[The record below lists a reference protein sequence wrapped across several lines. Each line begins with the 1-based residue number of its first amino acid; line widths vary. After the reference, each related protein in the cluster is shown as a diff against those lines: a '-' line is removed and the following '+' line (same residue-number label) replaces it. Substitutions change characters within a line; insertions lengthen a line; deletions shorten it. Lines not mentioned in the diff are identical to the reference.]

1 MVNISD
7 KKVRAI
13 RELWQEGFSEAK
25 IAKQLHTTRRQVI
38 GSLKDIKTK
47 NNKEQH
53 TIANLYL
60 QGKKEAD
67 IFRIAK
73 RRGIKKPK
81 IIKKKIPK
89 KTLEINKE
97 KKKGYYKRMQDRIKT
112 WEEKNFRY
120 YIFGVYKLKEKYPMQ
135 NKEGFFNIG
144 IKSGTDFER
153 FLEYKHKLKS
163 YRAYDSDGIR
173 VSIKLIAQEMHYN
186 IKAYE
191 QRDDY

>member
-7 KKVRAI
+7 KKIRAI
-13 RELWQEGFSEAK
+13 RELWQEGFSEMN

-47 NNKEQH
+47 SNKEEH

-67 IFRIAK
+67 IFKIAK
-73 RRGIKKPK
+73 RRGIEKPK
-81 IIKKKIPK
+81 TIKKKIPQ
-89 KTLEINKE
+89 KTLEINEE

-112 WEEKNFRY
+112 WDKKNFKY
-120 YIFGVYKLKEKYPMQ
+120 YIFGIYKLNEKYPMQ

-163 YRAYDSDGIR
+163 YRAYDSDGKRI
-173 VSIKLIAQEMHYN
+173 SIKLIAKEMHYH
-186 IKAYE
+186 IKDYE